1 MEWIKTT
8 LVLAFFA
15 VKLIIFLKSM
25 LTLFIRKRARP
36 NNAREQIMII
46 AIVQGRIQYRIL
58 IALPITDTTF
68 AW

>member
-1 MEWIKTT
+1 
-8 LVLAFFA
+8 
-15 VKLIIFLKSM
+15 M